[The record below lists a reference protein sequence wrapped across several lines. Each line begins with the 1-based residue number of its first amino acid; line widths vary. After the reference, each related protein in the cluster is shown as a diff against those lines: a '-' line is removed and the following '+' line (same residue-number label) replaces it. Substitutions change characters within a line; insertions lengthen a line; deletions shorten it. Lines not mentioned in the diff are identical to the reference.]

1 MILVMAVDAKWAIGY
16 KGDMLT
22 RIPEDLKR
30 FKEMTMGGVLV
41 MGRKTYDS
49 TGALPGR
56 ETIIMSCSLKDV
68 DGAHIAHD
76 LDELRHIIKEKFADK
91 KIFLVGGSHLI
102 DQLID
107 EVDEAEITFIKKDFE
122 PYDTVMRNLDEDEE
136 FILSETSEEHEYD
149 GMCYEYRHYKR
160 ISQ

>member
-22 RIPEDLKR
+22 RIPEDLKH

-41 MGRKTYDS
+41 MGRKTFDA

-56 ETIIMSCSLKDV
+56 ETIIVSRSLKEIE
-68 DGAHIAHD
+68 GAHIAHSLDD
-76 LDELRHIIKEKFADK
+76 LREMIKEKFSDK
-91 KIFLVGGSHLI
+91 KIFLVGGASLI

-122 PYDTVMRNLDEDEE
+122 PYDTVMRNLDEDEAFE
-136 FILSETSEEHEYD
+136 LVKTSEEHAYQD
-149 GMCYEYRHYKR
+149 MKFEYRKYKR
-160 ISQ
+160 K

>member
-56 ETIIMSCSLKDV
+56 ETIIMSRSLKDV

-76 LDELRHIIKEKFADK
+76 LDELKKMIKEKFSDK
-91 KIFLVGGSHLI
+91 KIFLVGGASII
-102 DQLID
+102 DLLID
-107 EVDEAEITFIKKDFE
+107 EVDDAEITFIKKDFE
-122 PYDTVMRNLDEDEE
+122 PYDTVMRNLDKDEAFE
-136 FILSETSEEHEYD
+136 LSEISEEHDYD
-149 GMCYEYRHYKR
+149 AMKFEYRKYIRKK
-160 ISQ
+160 

>member
-22 RIPEDLKR
+22 RIPEDLKH

-41 MGRKTYDS
+41 MGRKTFDA

-56 ETIIMSCSLKDV
+56 ETIIVSRSLKEM
-68 DGAHIAHD
+68 DGAHIAHSLDD
-76 LDELRHIIKEKFADK
+76 LREMIKEKFSDK
-91 KIFLVGGSHLI
+91 KIFLVGGASLI

-122 PYDTVMRNLDEDEE
+122 PYDTVMRNLDDDEAFE
-136 FILSETSEEHEYD
+136 LVQTSEEHAYQD
-149 GMCYEYRHYKR
+149 MKFEYRKYKR
-160 ISQ
+160 K

>member
-22 RIPEDLKR
+22 RIPADLKH

-41 MGRKTYDS
+41 MGRKTFDA

-56 ETIIMSCSLKDV
+56 ETIIVSRSLKEME
-68 DGAHIAHD
+68 GAHIAHSLDD
-76 LDELRHIIKEKFADK
+76 LREMIKEKFSDK
-91 KIFLVGGSHLI
+91 KIFLVGGASLI

-122 PYDTVMRNLDEDEE
+122 PYDTVMRNLDKDEAFE
-136 FILSETSEEHEYD
+136 LVQMSEEHAYQD
-149 GMCYEYRHYKR
+149 MIFEYRRYKR
-160 ISQ
+160 K

>member
-22 RIPEDLKR
+22 RIPADLKH

-41 MGRKTYDS
+41 MGRKTFDA

-56 ETIIMSCSLKDV
+56 ETIIVSRSLKEM
-68 DGAHIAHD
+68 DGAHIAHSLDD
-76 LDELRHIIKEKFADK
+76 LREMIKEKFSDK
-91 KIFLVGGSHLI
+91 KIFLVGGASLI

-122 PYDTVMRNLDEDEE
+122 PYDTVMRNLDEDEAFE
-136 FILSETSEEHEYD
+136 LVQTSEEHAYQD
-149 GMCYEYRHYKR
+149 MKFEYRKYKR
-160 ISQ
+160 K

>member
-22 RIPEDLKR
+22 RIPADLKH

-41 MGRKTYDS
+41 MGRKTFDA
-49 TGALPGR
+49 TGALLGR
-56 ETIIMSCSLKDV
+56 ETIIVSRSLKEME
-68 DGAHIAHD
+68 GAYIAHSLDD
-76 LDELRHIIKEKFADK
+76 LREMIEEKFSDK
-91 KIFLVGGSHLI
+91 KIFLVGGASLI

-122 PYDTVMRNLDEDEE
+122 PYDTVMRNLDKDESFE
-136 FILSETSEEHEYD
+136 LVQMSEEHAYQD
-149 GMCYEYRHYKR
+149 MIFEYRRYKR
-160 ISQ
+160 K

>member
-22 RIPEDLKR
+22 RIPEDLKH
-30 FKEMTMGGVLV
+30 FKEITMGGVLV
-41 MGRKTYDS
+41 MGRKTFDA

-56 ETIIMSCSLKDV
+56 ETIIVSRSLKEME
-68 DGAHIAHD
+68 GAHIAHSLDD
-76 LDELRHIIKEKFADK
+76 LREMIKEKFSDK
-91 KIFLVGGSHLI
+91 KIFLVGGASLI

-122 PYDTVMRNLDEDEE
+122 PYDTVMRNLDKDEAFE
-136 FILSETSEEHEYD
+136 LVQTSEEYAYQD
-149 GMCYEYRHYKR
+149 MKFEYRRYKR
-160 ISQ
+160 K

>member
-22 RIPEDLKR
+22 RIPADLKH

-41 MGRKTYDS
+41 MGRKTFDA

-56 ETIIMSCSLKDV
+56 ETIIVSRSLKEME
-68 DGAHIAHD
+68 GAHIAHS
-76 LDELRHIIKEKFADK
+76 LDDSREMIKEKFSDK
-91 KIFLVGGSHLI
+91 KIFLVGGASLI

-122 PYDTVMRNLDEDEE
+122 PYDTVMRNLDEDEAFE
-136 FILSETSEEHEYD
+136 LVQTSEEHAYLD
-149 GMCYEYRHYKR
+149 MKFEYRRYKR
-160 ISQ
+160 K

>member
-22 RIPEDLKR
+22 RIPADLKH

-41 MGRKTYDS
+41 MGRKTFDA

-56 ETIIMSCSLKDV
+56 ETIIVSRSLKEIE
-68 DGAHIAHD
+68 GAHIAHSLDD
-76 LDELRHIIKEKFADK
+76 LREMIKEKFSDK
-91 KIFLVGGSHLI
+91 KIFLVGGASLI

-107 EVDEAEITFIKKDFE
+107 EVDEAEITFIKKNFE
-122 PYDTVMRNLDEDEE
+122 PYDTVMRNLDEDEAFE
-136 FILSETSEEHEYD
+136 LVQTSEEYAYQD
-149 GMCYEYRHYKR
+149 MKFEYRKYKR
-160 ISQ
+160 K

>member
-22 RIPEDLKR
+22 RIPADLKH

-41 MGRKTYDS
+41 MGRKTFDA

-56 ETIIMSCSLKDV
+56 ETIIVSRSLKEIE
-68 DGAHIAHD
+68 GAHIAHSLDD
-76 LDELRHIIKEKFADK
+76 LREMIKEKFSDK
-91 KIFLVGGSHLI
+91 KIFLVGGASLI

-122 PYDTVMRNLDEDEE
+122 PYDTVMRNLDEDEAFE
-136 FILSETSEEHEYD
+136 LVQTSEEYSYQD
-149 GMCYEYRHYKR
+149 MNFEYRRYKR
-160 ISQ
+160 K

>member
-22 RIPEDLKR
+22 RIPEDLKH

-41 MGRKTYDS
+41 MGRKTFDA

-56 ETIIMSCSLKDV
+56 ETIIVSRSLKEME
-68 DGAHIAHD
+68 GAHIAHSLDD
-76 LDELRHIIKEKFADK
+76 LREMIKEKFSDK
-91 KIFLVGGSHLI
+91 KIFLVGGASLI

-122 PYDTVMRNLDEDEE
+122 LYDTVMRNLDKDEAFE
-136 FILSETSEEHEYD
+136 LVETSEEHVYQD
-149 GMCYEYRHYKR
+149 MKFEYRRYKR
-160 ISQ
+160 K

>member
-22 RIPEDLKR
+22 RIPADLKH

-41 MGRKTYDS
+41 MGRKTFDT

-56 ETIIMSCSLKDV
+56 ETIIVSRSLKEME
-68 DGAHIAHD
+68 GAYIAHSLDD
-76 LDELRHIIKEKFADK
+76 LREMIKEKFSDK
-91 KIFLVGGSHLI
+91 KIFLVGGASLI

-107 EVDEAEITFIKKDFE
+107 EVEEAEITFIKKDFE
-122 PYDTVMRNLDEDEE
+122 LYDTVMRNLDEDEAFE
-136 FILSETSEEHEYD
+136 LVQTSEEHAYQD
-149 GMCYEYRHYKR
+149 MKFEYRKYKR
-160 ISQ
+160 K

>member
-22 RIPEDLKR
+22 RIPADLKH

-41 MGRKTYDS
+41 MGRKTFDA

-56 ETIIMSCSLKDV
+56 ETIIVSRSLKEME
-68 DGAHIAHD
+68 GAHIAHSLDD
-76 LDELRHIIKEKFADK
+76 LREMIKEKFSDK
-91 KIFLVGGSHLI
+91 KIFLVGGASLI

-122 PYDTVMRNLDEDEE
+122 PYDTVMRNLDEDEAFE
-136 FILSETSEEHEYD
+136 LVQTSEEYAYQD
-149 GMCYEYRHYKR
+149 MKFEYRRYERK
-160 ISQ
+160 

>member
-22 RIPEDLKR
+22 RIPADLKH
-30 FKEMTMGGVLV
+30 FKEMTIGGVLV
-41 MGRKTYDS
+41 MGRKTFDA

-56 ETIIMSCSLKDV
+56 ETIIVSRSLKEME
-68 DGAHIAHD
+68 GAHIAHSLDD
-76 LDELRHIIKEKFADK
+76 LREMIKEKFSDK
-91 KIFLVGGSHLI
+91 KIFLVGGASLI

-122 PYDTVMRNLDEDEE
+122 PYDTVMRNLDKDEAFE
-136 FILSETSEEHEYD
+136 LVQRSEEYAYKD
-149 GMCYEYRHYKR
+149 MKFEYRKYKR
-160 ISQ
+160 K

>member
-22 RIPEDLKR
+22 RIPEDLKH

-41 MGRKTYDS
+41 MGRKTFDA

-56 ETIIMSCSLKDV
+56 ETIIVSRSLKEIE
-68 DGAHIAHD
+68 GAHIAHSLDD
-76 LDELRHIIKEKFADK
+76 LREMIKEKFSDK
-91 KIFLVGGSHLI
+91 KIFLVGGASLI

-122 PYDTVMRNLDEDEE
+122 PYDTVMRNLDKDEAFE
-136 FILSETSEEHEYD
+136 LVQRSEEYAYQD
-149 GMCYEYRHYKR
+149 MKFEYRRYKR
-160 ISQ
+160 K

>member
-22 RIPEDLKR
+22 RIPEDLKH

-41 MGRKTYDS
+41 MGRKTFDA

-56 ETIIMSCSLKDV
+56 ETIIVSRSLKEME
-68 DGAHIAHD
+68 GAHIAHSLDD
-76 LDELRHIIKEKFADK
+76 LREMIKEKFSDK
-91 KIFLVGGSHLI
+91 KIFLVGGASLI

-122 PYDTVMRNLDEDEE
+122 PYDTVMRNLDDDEAFE
-136 FILSETSEEHEYD
+136 LVQTSEEHVYQD
-149 GMCYEYRHYKR
+149 MKFEYRKYKR
-160 ISQ
+160 K

>member
-22 RIPEDLKR
+22 RIPEDLKH
-30 FKEMTMGGVLV
+30 FKEMTIGGVLV
-41 MGRKTYDS
+41 MGRKTFDA

-56 ETIIMSCSLKDV
+56 ETIIVSRSLKEME
-68 DGAHIAHD
+68 GAHIAHS
-76 LDELRHIIKEKFADK
+76 LDELKEKKEEKFSDK
-91 KIFLVGGSHLI
+91 KVFLVGGASLI

-122 PYDTVMRNLDEDEE
+122 PYDTVMRNLDEDEAFE
-136 FILSETSEEHEYD
+136 LVQTSEEHEFD
-149 GMCYEYRHYKR
+149 GMKFEYRRYKR
-160 ISQ
+160 K

>member
-22 RIPEDLKR
+22 RIPEDLKH

-41 MGRKTYDS
+41 MGRKTFDA

-56 ETIIMSCSLKDV
+56 ETIIVSRSLKEME
-68 DGAHIAHD
+68 GAHIAHSLDD
-76 LDELRHIIKEKFADK
+76 LREMIKEKFSDK
-91 KIFLVGGSHLI
+91 KIFLVGGASLI

-122 PYDTVMRNLDEDEE
+122 PYDTVMRNLDEDEAFE
-136 FILSETSEEHEYD
+136 LVQTSEEHTYQD
-149 GMCYEYRHYKR
+149 MKFEYRRYKR
-160 ISQ
+160 K

>member
-30 FKEMTMGGVLV
+30 FKEMTMGGVLL
-41 MGRKTYDS
+41 MGRKTFDA

-56 ETIIMSCSLKDV
+56 ETIVVSRSLKDV
-68 DGAHIAHD
+68 KGTHIAHD
-76 LDELRHIIKEKFADK
+76 LDELKKMIEEKFSDK
-91 KIFLVGGSHLI
+91 KIFLVGGASLI
-102 DQLID
+102 DQLIG

-122 PYDTVMRNLDEDEE
+122 TYDTVMRNLDKDEAFE
-136 FILSETSEEHEYD
+136 LVQTSEEHTYQD
-149 GMCYEYRHYKR
+149 MKFEYRKYIRKK
-160 ISQ
+160 

>member
-22 RIPEDLKR
+22 RIPEDLKH
-30 FKEMTMGGVLV
+30 FKEITMGGVLV
-41 MGRKTYDS
+41 MGRKTFDA

-56 ETIIMSCSLKDV
+56 ETIIVSRSLKEME
-68 DGAHIAHD
+68 GAHIAHSLDD
-76 LDELRHIIKEKFADK
+76 LREMIKEKFSDK
-91 KIFLVGGSHLI
+91 KIFLVGGASLI

-122 PYDTVMRNLDEDEE
+122 PYDTVMRNLDEDEA
-136 FILSETSEEHEYD
+136 FKLVQRSEEHAYQD
-149 GMCYEYRHYKR
+149 MKFEYRRYKR
-160 ISQ
+160 K

>member
-22 RIPEDLKR
+22 RIPEDLKH

-41 MGRKTYDS
+41 MGRKTFDA

-56 ETIIMSCSLKDV
+56 ETIIVSRSLKEIE
-68 DGAHIAHD
+68 GAHIAHSLDD
-76 LDELRHIIKEKFADK
+76 LREMIKEKFSDK
-91 KIFLVGGSHLI
+91 KIFLVGGASLI

-107 EVDEAEITFIKKDFE
+107 EADEAEITFIKKDFE
-122 PYDTVMRNLDEDEE
+122 PYDTVMRNLDEHEAFE
-136 FILSETSEEHEYD
+136 LVQTSEEYSYQD
-149 GMCYEYRHYKR
+149 MNFEYRRYKR
-160 ISQ
+160 K

>member
-22 RIPEDLKR
+22 RIPEDLKH

-41 MGRKTYDS
+41 MGRKTFDA

-56 ETIIMSCSLKDV
+56 ETIIVSRSLKEIE
-68 DGAHIAHD
+68 GAHIAHSLDD
-76 LDELRHIIKEKFADK
+76 LREMIKEKFSDK
-91 KIFLVGGSHLI
+91 KIFLVGGASLI

-122 PYDTVMRNLDEDEE
+122 PYDTVMRNLDKDEAFE
-136 FILSETSEEHEYD
+136 LVQTSEEHAYQD
-149 GMCYEYRHYKR
+149 MKFEYRRYKR
-160 ISQ
+160 K

>member
-22 RIPEDLKR
+22 RIPDDLKH

-41 MGRKTYDS
+41 MGRKTFDA

-56 ETIIMSCSLKDV
+56 ETIIVSRSLKEIE
-68 DGAHIAHD
+68 GAHIAHSLDD
-76 LDELRHIIKEKFADK
+76 LREMIKEKFSDK
-91 KIFLVGGSHLI
+91 KIFLVGGASLI

-122 PYDTVMRNLDEDEE
+122 PYDTVMRNLDKDEA
-136 FILSETSEEHEYD
+136 FVLSDKSQEYD
-149 GMCYEYRHYKR
+149 YQDMKFEYRRYKR
-160 ISQ
+160 K

>member
-22 RIPEDLKR
+22 RIPEDLKH

-41 MGRKTYDS
+41 MGRKTFDA

-56 ETIIMSCSLKDV
+56 ETIIVSRSLKEM
-68 DGAHIAHD
+68 DGAHIAHSLDD
-76 LDELRHIIKEKFADK
+76 LREMIKEKISDK
-91 KIFLVGGSHLI
+91 KIFLVGGASLI

-122 PYDTVMRNLDEDEE
+122 PYDTVMRNLDEDEAFE
-136 FILSETSEEHEYD
+136 LVQRSEEYAYQD
-149 GMCYEYRHYKR
+149 MKFEYRRYKR
-160 ISQ
+160 K

>member
-22 RIPEDLKR
+22 RIPEDLKH

-41 MGRKTYDS
+41 MGRKTFDA

-56 ETIIMSCSLKDV
+56 ETIIVSRSLKEME
-68 DGAHIAHD
+68 GAHIAHSLDD
-76 LDELRHIIKEKFADK
+76 LREMIKEKFSDK
-91 KIFLVGGSHLI
+91 KIFLVGGASLI

-122 PYDTVMRNLDEDEE
+122 PYDTVMRNLDDDEAFE
-136 FILSETSEEHEYD
+136 LVQTSEEYAYQD
-149 GMCYEYRHYKR
+149 MKFEYRKYKR
-160 ISQ
+160 K

>member
-22 RIPEDLKR
+22 RIPEDLKH

-41 MGRKTYDS
+41 MGRKTFDA

-56 ETIIMSCSLKDV
+56 ETIIVSRSLKEIE
-68 DGAHIAHD
+68 GAHIAHNLDD
-76 LDELRHIIKEKFADK
+76 LREMIKEKFSDK
-91 KIFLVGGSHLI
+91 KIFLVGGASLI

-122 PYDTVMRNLDEDEE
+122 PYDTVMRNLDKDESFE
-136 FILSETSEEHEYD
+136 LVQMSEEHAYQD
-149 GMCYEYRHYKR
+149 MIFEYRRYKR
-160 ISQ
+160 K

>member
-22 RIPEDLKR
+22 RIPEDLKH

-41 MGRKTYDS
+41 MGRKTFDA

-56 ETIIMSCSLKDV
+56 ETIIVSRSLKAM
-68 DGAHIAHD
+68 DGAHIAHSLDD
-76 LDELRHIIKEKFADK
+76 LREMIKEKFSDK
-91 KIFLVGGSHLI
+91 KIFLVGGASLI

-122 PYDTVMRNLDEDEE
+122 PYDTVMRNLDKDEAFE
-136 FILSETSEEHEYD
+136 LVQTSEEHAYQD
-149 GMCYEYRHYKR
+149 MKFEYRRYKR
-160 ISQ
+160 K

>member
-22 RIPEDLKR
+22 RIPADLKH

-41 MGRKTYDS
+41 MGRKTFDA

-56 ETIIMSCSLKDV
+56 ETIIVSRSLKEIE
-68 DGAHIAHD
+68 GAHIAHSLDD
-76 LDELRHIIKEKFADK
+76 LREMIKEKFLDK
-91 KIFLVGGSHLI
+91 KIFLVGGASLI

-122 PYDTVMRNLDEDEE
+122 PYDTVMRNLDEDEAFE
-136 FILSETSEEHEYD
+136 LVQTSEEYD
-149 GMCYEYRHYKR
+149 YQDMKFEYRRYKR
-160 ISQ
+160 K

>member
-22 RIPEDLKR
+22 RIPADLKH

-41 MGRKTYDS
+41 MGRKTFDA

-56 ETIIMSCSLKDV
+56 ETIIVSRSLKEME
-68 DGAHIAHD
+68 GAHIAHSLDD
-76 LDELRHIIKEKFADK
+76 LREMIKEKFSDK
-91 KIFLVGGSHLI
+91 KIFLVGGASLI

-122 PYDTVMRNLDEDEE
+122 PYDTVMRNLDKDEAFE
-136 FILSETSEEHEYD
+136 LVKTSEEYAYQD
-149 GMCYEYRHYKR
+149 MKFEYRRYKR
-160 ISQ
+160 K

>member
-1 MILVMAVDAKWAIGY
+1 MILVMAVDAKWTIGY

-22 RIPEDLKR
+22 RIPEDLKH

-41 MGRKTYDS
+41 MGRKTFDA

-56 ETIIMSCSLKDV
+56 ETIIVSRSLKEME
-68 DGAHIAHD
+68 GAHIAHSLDD
-76 LDELRHIIKEKFADK
+76 LREMIKEKFSDK
-91 KIFLVGGSHLI
+91 KIFLVGGASLI

-122 PYDTVMRNLDEDEE
+122 PYDTVMRNLDEDEAFE
-136 FILSETSEEHEYD
+136 LVQTSEEYAYQD
-149 GMCYEYRHYKR
+149 MKFEYRRYKR
-160 ISQ
+160 K

>member
-22 RIPEDLKR
+22 RIPEDLKH

-41 MGRKTYDS
+41 MGRKTFDA

-56 ETIIMSCSLKDV
+56 ETIIVSRSLKEIE
-68 DGAHIAHD
+68 GAHIAHSLDD
-76 LDELRHIIKEKFADK
+76 LREMIKEKFSDK
-91 KIFLVGGSHLI
+91 KIFLVGGASLI

-107 EVDEAEITFIKKDFE
+107 EVNEAEITFIKKDFE
-122 PYDTVMRNLDEDEE
+122 LYDTVMRNLDKDEAFE
-136 FILSETSEEHEYD
+136 LVKTSEEYD
-149 GMCYEYRHYKR
+149 YQDMKFEYRRYKR
-160 ISQ
+160 K

>member
-22 RIPEDLKR
+22 RIPEDLKH

-41 MGRKTYDS
+41 MGRKTFDA

-56 ETIIMSCSLKDV
+56 ETIIVSRSLKEME
-68 DGAHIAHD
+68 GAHIAYSLDD
-76 LDELRHIIKEKFADK
+76 LREMIKEKFSDK
-91 KIFLVGGSHLI
+91 KIFLVGGASLI

-122 PYDTVMRNLDEDEE
+122 LYDTVMRNLDEDEAFE
-136 FILSETSEEHEYD
+136 LVQTSEEYAYQD
-149 GMCYEYRHYKR
+149 MKFEYRRYKR
-160 ISQ
+160 K

>member
-22 RIPEDLKR
+22 RIPADLKH

-41 MGRKTYDS
+41 MGRKTFDA

-56 ETIIMSCSLKDV
+56 ETIIVSRSLKEM
-68 DGAHIAHD
+68 DGAHIAHSLDD
-76 LDELRHIIKEKFADK
+76 LREMIKEKFSDK
-91 KIFLVGGSHLI
+91 KIFLVGGASLI

-122 PYDTVMRNLDEDEE
+122 PYDTVMRNLDDDEAFE
-136 FILSETSEEHEYD
+136 LVQTSEEHAYQD
-149 GMCYEYRHYKR
+149 MKFEYRKYKR
-160 ISQ
+160 K

>member
-22 RIPEDLKR
+22 RIPADLKH

-41 MGRKTYDS
+41 MGRKTFDA

-56 ETIIMSCSLKDV
+56 ETIIVSRSLKETE
-68 DGAHIAHD
+68 GAHIAHSLDD
-76 LDELRHIIKEKFADK
+76 LREMIKEKFSDK
-91 KIFLVGGSHLI
+91 KIFLVGGASLI

-122 PYDTVMRNLDEDEE
+122 PYDTVMRNLDKDEAFE
-136 FILSETSEEHEYD
+136 LVQTSEEHAYQD
-149 GMCYEYRHYKR
+149 MKFEYRRYKR
-160 ISQ
+160 K